1 MNLFHDE
8 TLYALQQ
15 KIENIITIGD
25 ASVDGETGEVLDK
38 EAIDALQ
45 AAFGDKVDA
54 IIATVKSMRYNAK
67 LHREEAKN
75 QADMA
80 RQDESRAGWL
90 ETYLTNIL
98 AGKKWESRVG
108 KVSYRKSTPV
118 HIYDDSLLPKEYL
131 RIKTEPDK
139 TKISKVL
146 KNGLSIPGA
155 ELTEKV
161 NTVIK

>member
-1 MNLFHDE
+1 MNLFNDK

-15 KIENIITIGD
+15 KIESIVTID
-25 ASVDGETGEVLDK
+25 DTAVDRESGEVIDK
-38 EAIDALQ
+38 AALDALQ
-45 AAFGDKVDA
+45 EAFGDKVDA
-54 IIATVKSMRYNAK
+54 IIATVKSMRYDAK

-80 RQDESRAGWL
+80 RQAESRADWL
-90 ETYLTNIL
+90 EGYLTNIL

-118 HIYDDSLLPKEYL
+118 HIYDDALLPKEYL

-139 TKISKVL
+139 TKLSKAL
-146 KNGLSIPGA
+146 KSGLSIPGA